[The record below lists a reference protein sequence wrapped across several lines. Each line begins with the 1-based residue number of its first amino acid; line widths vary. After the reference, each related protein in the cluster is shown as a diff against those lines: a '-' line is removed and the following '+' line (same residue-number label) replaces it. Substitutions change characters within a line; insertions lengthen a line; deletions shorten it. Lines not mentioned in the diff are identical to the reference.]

1 MPDQDSET
9 KKQPTPESGLTH
21 PLGPTEELLA
31 REQAE
36 QKPEGSILKPEAEPE
51 QPAGWL
57 NAPQQEGILSHPT
70 PDTSPASPGK
80 EQHQQAVAEETRE
93 PGGGMQK
100 TISTKTQLGAVVT
113 LDGAYVVPRYQTTV
127 KETPSQSRGRD
138 FTREQNSQQQAR
150 GQDRERER

>member
-1 MPDQDSET
+1 MPEQDSET

-36 QKPEGSILKPEAEPE
+36 QKPEGSILKPEAESE

-93 PGGGMQK
+93 PGGGTK
-100 TISTKTQLGAVVT
+100 KISTRTELGCVVT
-113 LDGAYVVPRYQTTV
+113 LDGIYSVPRYTTTV
-127 KETPSQSRGRD
+127 KEEPPSQSRGRD
-138 FTREQNSQQQAR
+138 FTREQNSRQQAR

>member
-1 MPDQDSET
+1 MPEEQ
-9 KKQPTPESGLTH
+9 KQQ
-21 PLGPTEELLA
+21 LGPTEELLA
-31 REQAE
+31 QEQAAAVAKS
-36 QKPEGSILKPEAEPE
+36 QRLVPEAAPQEPASSLEAEPE
-51 QPAGWL
+51 QPASWL
-57 NAPQQEGILSHPT
+57 EAPQNEGTLGHPS

-138 FTREQNSQQQAR
+138 FTREQDNRQR
-150 GQDRERER
+150 EQDRDLER